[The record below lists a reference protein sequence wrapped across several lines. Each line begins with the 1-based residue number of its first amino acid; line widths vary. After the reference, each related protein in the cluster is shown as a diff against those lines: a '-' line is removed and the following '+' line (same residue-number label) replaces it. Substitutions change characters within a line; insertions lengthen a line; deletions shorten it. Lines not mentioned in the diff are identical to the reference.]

1 MGMRNFQK
9 TLESILRDD
18 KRYGVGAYVFVR
30 MALDFTV
37 KRACAEDPS
46 RTERH
51 VSAAEL
57 LEGVKD
63 FALETF
69 GPMAMTL
76 FEEWGV
82 RSTEDIGQ
90 IVFNLVR
97 AQALRKT
104 DDDKLEDFAGGFDF
118 REAFVAPFLPAK
130 KGRRKG

>member
-1 MGMRNFQK
+1 MRNFLK
-9 TLESILRDD
+9 TLEAILRDD

-37 KRACAEDPS
+37 KRACAENPS
-46 RTERH
+46 RAERH

-57 LEGVKD
+57 LAGVRD

-76 FEEWGV
+76 FEERGV
-82 RSTEDIGQ
+82 YKTEDIGQ
-90 IVFNLVR
+90 IVFNMVR

-104 DDDKLEDFAGGFDF
+104 DEDKIEDFANGYDF
-118 REAFVAPFLPAK
+118 RTGFVLPFLP
-130 KGRRKG
+130 KGRK

>member
-1 MGMRNFQK
+1 MRNFQK
-9 TLESILRDD
+9 TLEAILRDD

-37 KRACAEDPS
+37 KRASAENPS

-57 LEGVKD
+57 LAGVRD

-82 RSTEDIGQ
+82 RKTEDIGQ
-90 IVFNLVR
+90 IVFNMVR

-104 DDDKLEDFAGGFDF
+104 DEDKIEDFANGYDF
-118 REAFVAPFLPAK
+118 RMEFVLPFLP
-130 KGRRKG
+130 KGRK

>member
-1 MGMRNFQK
+1 MRNFQK
-9 TLESILRDD
+9 TLEAILRDD

-37 KRACAEDPS
+37 KRACAENPS

-57 LEGVKD
+57 LAGVRD

-82 RSTEDIGQ
+82 YKTEDIGQ
-90 IVFNLVR
+90 IVFNMVR

-104 DDDKLEDFAGGFDF
+104 DEDKIEDFANGYDF
-118 REAFVAPFLPAK
+118 RTEFVLPFLP
-130 KGRRKG
+130 KGRK